1 MKSWKKLWALATM
14 STWIPLSLV
23 IWYPALIW
31 YILLTL
37 WVATVLWVVITSIH
51 RQNESEQRLVIQ
63 SIEQTAIKT
72 LNHHRHDWMNDLQIL
87 YGYIQ
92 LGKHDKTIDCVGRIK
107 ERIYLD
113 GKIAKL
119 GIPSLVFYLQS
130 FRTIGS
136 NVELEINIAD
146 ELQLSGRMKQED
158 TEKWVSAIVE
168 AIRAYQYGERSSWG
182 ETRKLTLSFYEED
195 GEVVALFEGEDSHVD
210 PEEVLQQQIHNVVR
224 NNGKKPEQ
232 VYSTQGSF
240 QLRVPCDT

>member
-1 MKSWKKLWALATM
+1 MKSWKKLWALAII

-23 IWYPALIW
+23 IWYPALVW

-37 WVATVLWVVITSIH
+37 WMATVLWIVIASIH
-51 RQNESEQRLVIQ
+51 RQNEREQRLVVQ
-63 SIEQTAIKT
+63 SIEQAAIKT

-87 YGYIQ
+87 YGYMQ

-107 ERIYLD
+107 ERMYLE

-136 NVELEINIAD
+136 NVELEVNIAD
-146 ELQLSGRMKQED
+146 DLYLGGRMKPDDTQE
-158 TEKWVSAIVE
+158 WVSAIVE
-168 AIRAYQYGERSSWG
+168 SIRAFQYGELSSWG
-182 ETRKLTLSFYEED
+182 ETRKLTLSLYEED
-195 GEVVALFEGEDSHVD
+195 GEVVAFFEGEGSHVD
-210 PEEVLQQQIHNVVR
+210 PEILQQQIHNVVR
-224 NNGKKPEQ
+224 SHQVKAEQ
-232 VYSTQGSF
+232 IYSTQGSF

>member
-1 MKSWKKLWALATM
+1 MKSWKKLRALAII

-37 WVATVLWVVITSIH
+37 WVATVLWITISSIH
-51 RQNESEQRLVIQ
+51 RQSEREQRLVVQ
-63 SIEQTAIKT
+63 SIEQTAINT

-107 ERIYLD
+107 ERIYLE
-113 GKIAKL
+113 GKLSKL

-136 NVELEINIAD
+136 NVELEVNIAD
-146 ELQLSGRMKQED
+146 DLHLSGRMKQDDIEN
-158 TEKWVSAIVE
+158 WVSAIVE
-168 AIRAYQYGERSSWG
+168 AIRAYQYGELTPLG
-182 ETRKLTLSFYEED
+182 ETRKLTLSFYEENGD
-195 GEVVALFEGEDSHVD
+195 AVAYFEGEGSHVD
-210 PEEVLQQQIHNVVR
+210 PEVLQQQIHNVGR
-224 NNGKKPEQ
+224 SSSIKAEQ
-232 VYSTQGSF
+232 VYSSQASF